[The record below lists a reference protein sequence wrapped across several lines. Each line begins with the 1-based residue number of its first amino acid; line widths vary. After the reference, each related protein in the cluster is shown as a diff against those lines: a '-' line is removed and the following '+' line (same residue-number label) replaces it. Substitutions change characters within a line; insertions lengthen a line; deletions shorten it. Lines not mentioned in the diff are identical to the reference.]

1 MKADSTTNIKAR
13 PGGGRKNCK
22 IMRNWYLLFSTYQI
36 LYSYCHIPYNGNKEG
51 DFYEYEY
58 YIEILTVFA

>member
-1 MKADSTTNIKAR
+1 MYFSSVLQYLVIVNKKINILY
-13 PGGGRKNCK
+13 N
-22 IMRNWYLLFSTYQI
+22 YLLFSTCQV
-36 LYSYCHIPYNGNKEG
+36 LYSYCHIPYNGNKKG

>member
-1 MKADSTTNIKAR
+1 MYFSSVLQYLVIVNKKINILY
-13 PGGGRKNCK
+13 N
-22 IMRNWYLLFSTYQI
+22 YLLFSTCQV

-58 YIEILTVFA
+58 YIEILTVSA